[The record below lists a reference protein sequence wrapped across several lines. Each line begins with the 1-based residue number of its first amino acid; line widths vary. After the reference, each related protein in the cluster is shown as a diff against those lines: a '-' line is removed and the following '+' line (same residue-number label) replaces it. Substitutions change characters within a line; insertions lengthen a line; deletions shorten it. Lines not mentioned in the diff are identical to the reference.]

1 MNNSLEIKEF
11 EKSQFIRLV
20 DVFVIAPICFYAG
33 VKYKDQMPTWLSI
46 SLITIGVGTFIY
58 NANNYLLNKEKNKEI
73 I

>member
-1 MNNSLEIKEF
+1 MSNSLEIKEF

-20 DVFVIAPICFYAG
+20 DVFVIAPICVYAG
-33 VKYKDQMPTWLSI
+33 VKYKDVLPTWLSVG
-46 SLITIGVGTFIY
+46 LIAIGVGTLVY